1 MGQIRKYARHKPWTL
16 EEINKLELF
25 CDKGYSPTAI
35 AKNLGRTTS
44 SVKCKRI
51 QLGLSGMKESI
62 DRLNIADVAELC
74 GVCKDSVNRTWRNR
88 GLKTRKS
95 GGMRFVQEKDLFAFM
110 QQNTDL
116 WNASDCDEY
125 FFSGKKWFI
134 DKLAEEKATGK
145 RRKTYKKWT
154 EYEKARV
161 QMLWQRGLGYN
172 EIAQRMDRTKHSV
185 YLYVNR
191 NLIGSVKNEQ
201 NTKSNKKLLGTRRL

>member
-1 MGQIRKYARHKPWTL
+1 MGQIRKYAKHKPWTL

-25 CDKGYSPTAI
+25 CDKGYSPTTI
-35 AKNLGRTTS
+35 AKNLGRTAS

-62 DRLNIADVAELC
+62 DRLSIADVAELC
-74 GVCKDSVNRTWRNR
+74 GVCKDSVNRTWINR

-95 GGMRFVQEKDLFAFM
+95 GGMRFVQEKDLFNFM
-110 QQNTDL
+110 QQNTGL

-125 FFSGKKWFI
+125 FFSDKKWFW
-134 DKLAEEKATGK
+134 DKLAEEKETGK
-145 RRKTYKKWT
+145 RRKTSKKWT

-161 QMLWQRGLGYN
+161 HMLWQRGLGYN
-172 EIAQRMDRTKHSV
+172 EIAQRMDRTKQSV

-191 NLIGSVKNEQ
+191 NLIGGEQNEQ
-201 NTKSNKKLLGTRRL
+201 HSKSNKKLLEAGRL

>member
-1 MGQIRKYARHKPWTL
+1 MGQIRKYAKHKPWTL

-25 CDKGYSPTAI
+25 CEKGYSPTAI
-35 AKNLGRTTS
+35 AKNLGRTAS

-62 DRLNIADVAELC
+62 DRLSITDVAELC
-74 GVCKDSVNRTWRNR
+74 GVCKDSVNRTWINR

-95 GGMRFVQEKDLFAFM
+95 GGMRFVQEKDLFSFM

-134 DKLAEEKATGK
+134 DKLSEEKATGK
-145 RRKTYKKWT
+145 RRKTSKKWT

-161 QMLWQRGLGYN
+161 QMLWQRGLGYG

-191 NLIGSVKNEQ
+191 NLIGSVENEQ
-201 NTKSNKKLLGTRRL
+201 NTKSNKKLLGTGRL